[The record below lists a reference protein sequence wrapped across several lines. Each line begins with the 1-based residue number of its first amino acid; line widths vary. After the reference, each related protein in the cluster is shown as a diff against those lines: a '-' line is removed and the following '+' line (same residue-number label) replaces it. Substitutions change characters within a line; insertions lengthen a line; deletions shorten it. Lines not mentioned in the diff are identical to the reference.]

1 MSPVLHLLWVAL
13 LCLISGMLAVPVL
26 NQTPVSGPVSA
37 GQTARLESRIQN
49 GSVGSCDFGWDRH
62 RPGKRPEGLIG
73 HTTGNNIYRG
83 PGITERFQPSRDTSA
98 NSHILTI
105 CNLEPGDSAVYYCRV
120 WESGVA
126 WFYGPGTIL
135 EIKSSESRKPSVLLL
150 PPSPEETGS
159 GSATLFC
166 LVSGFKPGL
175 VALRWSVDGVET
187 DSGVTAGAV
196 SLDTDQTYRL
206 SSYLRVLTA
215 AWNKGSNYSCSVSH
229 SSLSS
234 PLRKTISSS
243 ACSQPSLELTSVQI
257 IAARPESRKR
267 IGIQCHLHAF
277 GTSPPLRAAIIG
289 REVQKTSD
297 PRCSFYHAVVGI
309 LDQLHSAQR

>member
-1 MSPVLHLLWVAL
+1 MLGRSLTEGMSPVLHLLWAL
-13 LCLISGMLAVPVL
+13 MVHLPGILAVPVL
-26 NQTPVSGPVSA
+26 NQTLVSGPVSA
-37 GQTARLESRIQN
+37 GQTARLECRMQN
-49 GSVGSCDFGWDRH
+49 GNVGSYVFEWDRH
-62 RPGKRPEGLIG
+62 RPGKRPEGVIK
-73 HTTGNNIYRG
+73 HWANNIIRRG
-83 PGITERFQPSRDTSA
+83 PGITERFQPSRDTFT

-105 CNLEPGDSAVYYCRV
+105 GKLEPGDSAVYYCRV

-150 PPSPEETGS
+150 PPSSEETGS
-159 GSATLFC
+159 GSATLSC

-187 DSGVTAGAV
+187 ESGVTTGAV

-206 SSYLRVLTA
+206 SSYLRVPVA
-215 AWNKGSNYSCSVSH
+215 AWNMGSNYSCSVSH

-243 ACSQPSLELTSVQI
+243 AC
-257 IAARPESRKR
+257 
-267 IGIQCHLHAF
+267 
-277 GTSPPLRAAIIG
+277 
-289 REVQKTSD
+289 
-297 PRCSFYHAVVGI
+297 
-309 LDQLHSAQR
+309 AQ

>member
-1 MSPVLHLLWVAL
+1 MSPVLHLLWAL
-13 LCLISGMLAVPVL
+13 MVHLPGILAVPVL
-26 NQTPVSGPVSA
+26 SQTPVSSPVSA
-37 GQTARLESRIQN
+37 GQTARLECRVQN
-49 GSVGSCDFGWDRH
+49 GNVGSYEFGWERH
-62 RPGKRPEGLIG
+62 RPGKRPEGVIYQNR
-73 HTTGNNIYRG
+73 GNTIYRG

-105 CNLEPGDSAVYYCRV
+105 GSLEPGDSAVYYCRV
-120 WESGVA
+120 WYNG

-159 GSATLFC
+159 GSATLSC

-187 DSGVTAGAV
+187 DSGVTTGAA

-206 SSYLRVLTA
+206 SSYLRVPAA
-215 AWNKGSNYSCSVSH
+215 AWNKGSSYSCSVSH

-234 PLRKTISSS
+234 PLRNTISSS
-243 ACSQPSLELTSVQI
+243 AC
-257 IAARPESRKR
+257 
-267 IGIQCHLHAF
+267 
-277 GTSPPLRAAIIG
+277 
-289 REVQKTSD
+289 
-297 PRCSFYHAVVGI
+297 
-309 LDQLHSAQR
+309 AQ